1 MADRISYGPITLYE
15 SDAYKRAKEIEATKK
30 ELELEKAQLDIQR
43 AKQQVSKEESETLS
57 GRVGMA
63 DISADMLERARQKR
77 LGVEIGAEVGREATT
92 QDGLSLLEAS
102 AKQAGI
108 NRDIARESARLGAV
122 EQYMVEKGLAPT
134 AKIDVGGMTSTV
146 PFGAGGERMASAYD
160 QIYTNMVPQLAK
172 TYMAEGFDRDTATR
186 MASDDIRKQLVKAGT
201 TGKVVLAGADGVS
214 TISYSNEEAQR
225 MWKDPKTPKHL
236 RDQLNGFFGTQEG
249 PTASDWVKNQTRR

>member
-1 MADRISYGPITLYE
+1 MALDPNDPLIPLPWQMENVR
-15 SDAYKRAKEIEATKK
+15 AYRAQRSIEAEKNQ
-30 ELELEKAQLDIQR
+30 LELQR
-43 AKQQVSKEESETLS
+43 LKQKIAEEESKTLS
-57 GRVGMA
+57 GRVGQA
-63 DISADMLERARQKR
+63 DIAADVLERARQKR
-77 LGVEIGAEVGREATT
+77 MGVEIGSEVAKETT
-92 QDGLSLLEAS
+92 APNGLSLLEAS

-108 NRDIARESARLGAV
+108 NREIARESARLGAV

-236 RDQLNGFFGTQEG
+236 RDQLNGFFGAQEG

>member
-1 MADRISYGPITLYE
+1 MPALTAAARAYDQAYEQMKISQAEKARLDI
-15 SDAYKRAKEIEATKK
+15 
-30 ELELEKAQLDIQR
+30 EKAQLDL
-43 AKQQVSKEESETLS
+43 QQKRQQIAEAESETLS

-77 LGVEIGAEVGREATT
+77 MGVEIGAEIGREATA

-122 EQYMVEKGLAPT
+122 EQYMVDKGLAPT

-146 PFGAGGERMASAYD
+146 PFGSGGERMASAYD

-172 TYMAEGFDRDTATR
+172 TYMAEGYDRDTAIR
-186 MASDDIRKQLVKAGT
+186 MASDSVRNQLVKAGT
-201 TGKVVLAGADGVS
+201 GGKVVLAGADGVS
-214 TISYSNEEAQR
+214 TISYSNEQAQR

-236 RDQLNGFFGTQEG
+236 RDQLNGFFGAQEG